1 MHSNGSTKA
10 PGKRIAP
17 LRSSLKPTI
26 TEDHAELDI
35 LDSLNLADD
44 IPTIRLRHIL
54 LDNSDT
60 GTESVKQLTNLLNG
74 RMDEGHGEALFDV
87 GLEDSGES
95 MGFSKDEWNF
105 AYERLLATAKSL
117 MRSVGY

>member
-1 MHSNGSTKA
+1 
-10 PGKRIAP
+10 
-17 LRSSLKPTI
+17 
-26 TEDHAELDI
+26 
-35 LDSLNLADD
+35 
-44 IPTIRLRHIL
+44 
-54 LDNSDT
+54 
-60 GTESVKQLTNLLNG
+60 
-74 RMDEGHGEALFDV
+74 MDEGHGEALFDV